1 MFPRKKFPFKENV
14 MHTPGPWIVDENS
27 DPQEI
32 SIDAP
37 NGDPTIGHG
46 EWKSLVVVYGSDDFP
61 EEGAEVARSNARLI
75 SAAPELF
82 EALNNMVEIARID
95 EWDKALT
102 GRHLVFRDALEALR
116 KATNTS
122 HADE

>member
-1 MFPRKKFPFKENV
+1 
-14 MHTPGPWIVDENS
+14 
-27 DPQEI
+27 
-32 SIDAP
+32 
-37 NGDPTIGHG
+37 
-46 EWKSLVVVYGSDDFP
+46 VVVYGSDDFP